1 MMIYVLLKYKE
12 FYSNIGLQYD
22 ELDLS
27 HCWQFMEEYR
37 EAFYPLYLASL
48 ISQQEEC
55 PISQFHLEWLK
66 AYGQV
71 KALKSN
77 RFRDNILLSMDK
89 RQKTLMEPIAYR
101 AALYMDPR
109 FMYSGSE
116 LFKREEKAE
125 IVKYLVKL
133 WNNIN
138 VNRPETST
146 VDDNQDTAV
155 SNNSF
160 DINDYFTQLFGEGT
174 STRSSKPT
182 SLEEKL
188 LQIQC
193 QDRVNPAEQF
203 NIIHYWYAQRVHEE
217 RLWKLAKV
225 VYAAASTQ
233 AAVERDFSAY
243 NRIFTN
249 LRNRLA
255 GDTIEHV
262 LKVKLNKDLIEP
274 TIREIIQS
282 QPAN

>member
-1 MMIYVLLKYKE
+1 MCRKGKYKQAFKFSKTPIPNSPNKTRWNAVYMMIYVLLKYKE

-22 ELDLS
+22 ELGKLLFFIVCLEIFFTFFVNFVTDLS

-125 IVKYLVKL
+125 IV
-133 WNNIN
+133 
-138 VNRPETST
+138 
-146 VDDNQDTAV
+146 V
-155 SNNSF
+155 SNQC
-160 DINDYFTQLFGEGT
+160 TC
-174 STRSSKPT
+174 
-182 SLEEKL
+182 SL
-188 LQIQC
+188 
-193 QDRVNPAEQF
+193 V
-203 NIIHYWYAQRVHEE
+203 
-217 RLWKLAKV
+217 
-225 VYAAASTQ
+225 
-233 AAVERDFSAY
+233 
-243 NRIFTN
+243 
-249 LRNRLA
+249 
-255 GDTIEHV
+255 
-262 LKVKLNKDLIEP
+262 
-274 TIREIIQS
+274 
-282 QPAN
+282 